1 MIDEGEA
8 SERSAARECE
18 KGVGLI
24 LAEFEI
30 FETIKTDFLDTC
42 FDKYVGVWYYKT
54 VKSETE

>member
-42 FDKYVGVWYYKT
+42 FDKYVGV
-54 VKSETE
+54 